1 MRQAGVQIGNPVTT
15 PCGRIAQPGNRRS
28 TLEGFMRT
36 MIMSLAF
43 TLVAAVALAK
53 QPARQPAPQSSEKP
67 TKTFTSSAEV
77 TALIAKA
84 KSERK
89 EGQSTVAEP
98 MLELGSYD
106 GHLEYRPSVGNAAV
120 HEKEAEIFYVIE
132 GSATLMT
139 GGKLV
144 KDTRTNSTNL
154 SGSAIEGG
162 TSRTIAKGDF
172 ILVPENPPHWCS
184 SIDGVL
190 VLFSMHVPR
199 P

>member
-1 MRQAGVQIGNPVTT
+1 
-15 PCGRIAQPGNRRS
+15 
-28 TLEGFMRT
+28 MRT
-36 MIMSLAF
+36 MIISLAF
-43 TLVAAVALAK
+43 TLATAVALAK
-53 QPARQPAPQSSEKP
+53 PPARQPSPQSSDKP
-67 TKTFTSSAEV
+67 TKTFTSAADV

-89 EGQSTVAEP
+89 EGQPTVAEP

-106 GHLEYRPSVGNAAV
+106 GHLEYRASVGPAAV
-120 HEKEAEIFYVIE
+120 HEKEAEMFYVID

-144 KDTRTNSTNL
+144 KETRTNSTNL
-154 SGSAIEGG
+154 SGSGIDGG
-162 TSRTIAKGDF
+162 TSRSIAKGDF
-172 ILVPENPPHWCS
+172 ILVPENTPHWFR
-184 SIDGVL
+184 SINGVL